1 MPLTELL
8 VAVYVVCM
16 MLRYTK
22 QPATRGAALHF
33 FGRFCGYVKTTGH
46 PWGGRLNFDLCI
58 NTTQTVIKDIVPVI
72 AKLF

>member
-22 QPATRGAALHF
+22 QPATRGA
-33 FGRFCGYVKTTGH
+33 V
-46 PWGGRLNFDLCI
+46 CI